1 MDIKKI
7 SPFLSVSPQ
16 IYPAHIKIIAAE
28 GFKTIINNRPDKEV
42 DDQPL
47 AADLA
52 AEAARYGLVMI
63 DHPVIPGKMTEND
76 VARFDNDL
84 KTANGPILAFCR
96 TGTRST
102 ILWAMNEVR
111 HTDVDVILKIAA
123 NIGID
128 LSKQRNQLERQR
140 ATLTDY

>member
-1 MDIKKI
+1 MDIKRI

-16 IYPAHIKIIAAE
+16 IYPVHIKRIADE

-47 AADLA
+47 AAELT
-52 AEAARYGLVMI
+52 AEAARLGLVMI

-84 KTANGPILAFCR
+84 KTAEGPILAFCR

-111 HTDVDVILKIAA
+111 HKDVDVILKIAA
-123 NIGID
+123 SIGID
-128 LSKQRNQLERQR
+128 LSKQRSQLERQR
-140 ATLTDY
+140 TTKTDY